1 MLYKAGIIKAI
12 NELKDRKGL
21 SMIAIKNFM
30 QANLPK
36 DKKWLNATF
45 LSGLKAGVA
54 SGNFIQINNLYKLSP
69 EFKKI
74 HIASE
79 KMAATPKK
87 KAVPKKKDV
96 PKKNNTEANKPAPKE
111 KSAPKKKNTA
121 EKKAALKKNTAAKE
135 KKTATNK
142 KSTKK

>member
-1 MLYKAGIIKAI
+1 MLILPKPTSFFMKSWWFWRLITLKVCHRLNQQFLIVQYLFVVWVVAGSPPSTGIIGFSLHCMVSNIFNLPVLSSTLLNRTNTDNVVQTGIIKAI

-54 SGNFIQINNLYKLSP
+54 
-69 EFKKI
+69 
-74 HIASE
+74 
-79 KMAATPKK
+79 
-87 KAVPKKKDV
+87 
-96 PKKNNTEANKPAPKE
+96 
-111 KSAPKKKNTA
+111 
-121 EKKAALKKNTAAKE
+121 
-135 KKTATNK
+135 
-142 KSTKK
+142 